1 MVDERLKGFSGKI
14 AKLCVSIRARSLD
27 LDPTVQTKA
36 FLLEPKEKFEK
47 NEHKPSIFQILL
59 HPSLVIICLS
69 MLLHFLVSSPSQT
82 CSLF

>member
-1 MVDERLKGFSGKI
+1 MVDERLQVFSGEI
-14 AKLCVSIRARSLD
+14 TKLCVSISTFSID

-36 FLLEPKEKFEK
+36 FLLEPKEKVEK

-69 MLLHFLVSSPSQT
+69 MLLHFLVS
-82 CSLF
+82 